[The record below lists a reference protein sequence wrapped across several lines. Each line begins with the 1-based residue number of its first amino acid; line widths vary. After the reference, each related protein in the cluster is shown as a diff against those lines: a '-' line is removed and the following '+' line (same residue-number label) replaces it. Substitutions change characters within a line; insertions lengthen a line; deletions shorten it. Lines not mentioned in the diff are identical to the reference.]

1 MPDLTAYQ
9 GPIYLSIANAL
20 AADLADGRLTP
31 GDQMPTH
38 RDLAYRL
45 GITVGTVSRAYSEAK
60 RRGLIASEVGRGTY
74 VQGDQ
79 SGYPHLTVEEGLG
92 PEMFDFSLNL
102 PAKGE
107 AEQALATV
115 LGDLSRSGGL
125 STMLDYQPEAG
136 MRRHRIAG
144 AKWLSFIGIETDPEH
159 VIVTNGAQN
168 GIAVALSTVTRP
180 GDIVLT
186 ESVTYTGIKDF
197 AAHRDLRLSAVAMD
211 EQGIRPDALEEAC
224 TTHRPKAL
232 YCMPTLQNPT
242 ARIMSEPRR
251 QEIVAIART
260 YGVTIVEDAAYD
272 WLMKDPP
279 PPLAVIAPDITVL
292 LSSISKT
299 IAPGMRLGYVYAPNE
314 FAGPIGAT
322 MRSDCRMATPLM
334 AEIVTRWI
342 EDGSAERMNEWQR
355 GEVAI
360 RQSIV
365 REELAGIDYETHPES
380 YHLWLPLPAPWRA
393 EEFVAQVRTRNVV
406 LMPAEAFVVG
416 RDQSPHV
423 VRISIGSAKNHERL
437 RAGLAIIA
445 ETLKTPQR
453 PAQSVI

>member
-1 MPDLTAYQ
+1 
-9 GPIYLSIANAL
+9 
-20 AADLADGRLTP
+20 
-31 GDQMPTH
+31 
-38 RDLAYRL
+38 
-45 GITVGTVSRAYSEAK
+45 
-60 RRGLIASEVGRGTY
+60 
-74 VQGDQ
+74 
-79 SGYPHLTVEEGLG
+79 
-92 PEMFDFSLNL
+92 
-102 PAKGE
+102 
-107 AEQALATV
+107 
-115 LGDLSRSGGL
+115 
-125 STMLDYQPEAG
+125 
-136 MRRHRIAG
+136 
-144 AKWLSFIGIETDPEH
+144 
-159 VIVTNGAQN
+159 
-168 GIAVALSTVTRP
+168 
-180 GDIVLT
+180 
-186 ESVTYTGIKDF
+186 
-197 AAHRDLRLSAVAMD
+197 
-211 EQGIRPDALEEAC
+211 
-224 TTHRPKAL
+224 
-232 YCMPTLQNPT
+232 
-242 ARIMSEPRR
+242 
-251 QEIVAIART
+251 
-260 YGVTIVEDAAYD
+260 
-272 WLMKDPP
+272 
-279 PPLAVIAPDITVL
+279 
-292 LSSISKT
+292 
-299 IAPGMRLGYVYAPNE
+299 MRLGYVYAHNE

-322 MRSDCRMATPLM
+322 MRGDCRMATPLM